1 MHRTSIILF
10 FLCFEIILSQDKGI
24 DYYNN
29 QKFSDAKNYYE
40 SVILNKGSIP
50 EAFFGKGA
58 SSYQLGDFDSAEIA
72 FDQSLKSS
80 NNLIKSKAYYN
91 LGNTSYK
98 INKKEEA
105 ISYYRKAIELNPNDK
120 DAKYNYELL
129 KYQPDPPKEENQ
141 DQEQQD
147 QENQDQEQQDQEN
160 QDQENQDQEQ
170 QDQEQQDQE
179 QQDQEQQD
187 QEQQDQEQQDQE
199 QQEQEQLSEEEKS
212 QDLKQ
217 AESILDALKQDEQIM
232 QKKQIARSKSRKL
245 AKDW

>member
-1 MHRTSIILF
+1 MHRTSIVLF
-10 FLCFEIILSQDKGI
+10 FLCLEIILSQDKGI

-29 QKFSDAKNYYE
+29 QKFGDAKNYYE
-40 SVILNKGSIP
+40 SVILNNSSIP
-50 EAFFGKGA
+50 EAHFGKGA
-58 SSYQLGDFDSAEIA
+58 SSYQLGDFDSAEKA

-105 ISYYRKAIELNPNDK
+105 IAYYRKALELNPNDK

-141 DQEQQD
+141 DQD
-147 QENQDQEQQDQEN
+147 KQEQEQQEQQE
-160 QDQENQDQEQ
+160 QEQ
-170 QDQEQQDQE
+170 QE
-179 QQDQEQQD
+179 
-187 QEQQDQEQQDQE
+187 QE

-217 AESILDALKQDEQIM
+217 AESILDALKQEEQIM
-232 QKKQIARSKSRKL
+232 QKKQIARSKSKKL

>member
-1 MHRTSIILF
+1 MHRTSIVLF
-10 FLCFEIILSQDKGI
+10 FLCLEIILSQDKGI

-29 QKFSDAKNYYE
+29 QKFGDAKNYYE
-40 SVILNKGSIP
+40 SVILNNSSIP
-50 EAFFGKGA
+50 EAHFGKGA
-58 SSYQLGDFDSAEIA
+58 SSYQLGDFDSAEKA

-105 ISYYRKAIELNPNDK
+105 IAYYRKALELNPNDK

-141 DQEQQD
+141 DQD
-147 QENQDQEQQDQEN
+147 KQEQEQQEQEH
-160 QDQENQDQEQ
+160 QE
-170 QDQEQQDQE
+170 
-179 QQDQEQQD
+179 
-187 QEQQDQEQQDQE
+187 QE

-217 AESILDALKQDEQIM
+217 AESILDALKQEEQIM
-232 QKKQIARSKSRKL
+232 QKKQIARSKSKKL

>member
-1 MHRTSIILF
+1 MHRSSIILF
-10 FLCFEIILSQDKGI
+10 FLCFEMILSQDKGI

-40 SVILNKGSIP
+40 SVILNNGSIP

-58 SSYQLGDFDSAEIA
+58 SSYQLGDFDSAEKA
-72 FDQSLKSS
+72 FDKSLKSS

-91 LGNTSYK
+91 LGNTSYR
-98 INKKEEA
+98 INKKDEA
-105 ISYYRKAIELNPNDK
+105 ISYYRKALELNPNDK

-147 QENQDQEQQDQEN
+147 QE
-160 QDQENQDQEQ
+160 Q

-179 QQDQEQQD
+179 QQD
-187 QEQQDQEQQDQE
+187 
-199 QQEQEQLSEEEKS
+199 QEQLSEEEKS

-232 QKKQIARSKSRKL
+232 QKKQIARSKSKKL

>member
-1 MHRTSIILF
+1 MHRTSIVLF
-10 FLCFEIILSQDKGI
+10 FLCLEIILSQDKGI

-29 QKFSDAKNYYE
+29 QKFGDAKNYYE
-40 SVILNKGSIP
+40 SVILNNSSIP
-50 EAFFGKGA
+50 EAHFGKGA
-58 SSYQLGDFDSAEIA
+58 SSYQLGDFDSAEKA

-105 ISYYRKAIELNPNDK
+105 IAYYRKALELNPNDK

-141 DQEQQD
+141 DQD
-147 QENQDQEQQDQEN
+147 KQEQEQQE
-160 QDQENQDQEQ
+160 QEQ
-170 QDQEQQDQE
+170 QEQEQQEQE
-179 QQDQEQQD
+179 QQE
-187 QEQQDQEQQDQE
+187 QE

-217 AESILDALKQDEQIM
+217 AESILDALKQEEQIM
-232 QKKQIARSKSRKL
+232 QKKQIARSKSKKL

>member
-10 FLCFEIILSQDKGI
+10 FLCLEIILSQDKGI

-29 QKFSDAKNYYE
+29 QKFGDAKNYYE
-40 SVILNKGSIP
+40 SVILNNSSIP
-50 EAFFGKGA
+50 EAHFGKGA
-58 SSYQLGDFDSAEIA
+58 SSYQLGDFDSAEKA

-105 ISYYRKAIELNPNDK
+105 IAYYRKALELNPNDK

-141 DQEQQD
+141 DQD
-147 QENQDQEQQDQEN
+147 KQEQEQQE
-160 QDQENQDQEQ
+160 QEQ
-170 QDQEQQDQE
+170 QEQEQQE
-179 QQDQEQQD
+179 
-187 QEQQDQEQQDQE
+187 QE

-217 AESILDALKQDEQIM
+217 AESILDALKQEEQIM
-232 QKKQIARSKSRKL
+232 QKKQIARSKSKKL

>member
-147 QENQDQEQQDQEN
+147 QEQQEQEQQEQE
-160 QDQENQDQEQ
+160 QEQEQ
-170 QDQEQQDQE
+170 QE
-179 QQDQEQQD
+179 
-187 QEQQDQEQQDQE
+187 QE

>member
-147 QENQDQEQQDQEN
+147 KENQDQEQQDK
-160 QDQENQDQEQ
+160 ENQDQEQ

-179 QQDQEQQD
+179 QQEQEQQEQEQE
-187 QEQQDQEQQDQE
+187 QEQQEQE

>member
-147 QENQDQEQQDQEN
+147 K
-160 QDQENQDQEQ
+160 ENQDQEQ

-179 QQDQEQQD
+179 QQEQEQQEQEQE
-187 QEQQDQEQQDQE
+187 QEQQEQE

>member
-1 MHRTSIILF
+1 M
-10 FLCFEIILSQDKGI
+10 ILSQDKGI

-58 SSYQLGDFDSAEIA
+58 SSYQLGDFDSAEKA

-105 ISYYRKAIELNPNDK
+105 ISYYRKALELNPNDK

-129 KYQPDPPKEENQ
+129 KYQPDPPKE
-141 DQEQQD
+141 
-147 QENQDQEQQDQEN
+147 
-160 QDQENQDQEQ
+160 ENQDQEQ

-199 QQEQEQLSEEEKS
+199 QQEQKQLSEEEKS

-217 AESILDALKQDEQIM
+217 AESILDALKQEEQIM
-232 QKKQIARSKSRKL
+232 QKKQIARSKSKKL

>member
-29 QKFSDAKNYYE
+29 QKFGDAKNYYE
-40 SVILNKGSIP
+40 SVILNNSSIP
-50 EAFFGKGA
+50 EAHFGKGA
-58 SSYQLGDFDSAEIA
+58 SSYQLGDFDSAEKA

-105 ISYYRKAIELNPNDK
+105 IAYYRKALELNPNDK

-141 DQEQQD
+141 DQD
-147 QENQDQEQQDQEN
+147 KQEQEQQE
-160 QDQENQDQEQ
+160 QEQ
-170 QDQEQQDQE
+170 QE
-179 QQDQEQQD
+179 
-187 QEQQDQEQQDQE
+187 QE

-217 AESILDALKQDEQIM
+217 AESILDALKQEEQIM
-232 QKKQIARSKSRKL
+232 QKKQIARSKSKKL

>member
-1 MHRTSIILF
+1 MHRTSTILF
-10 FLCFEIILSQDKGI
+10 FLSFEIILSQDKGI

-29 QKFSDAKNYYE
+29 QKFGDAKNYYE
-40 SVILNKGSIP
+40 SVILNNSSIP
-50 EAFFGKGA
+50 EAHFGKGA
-58 SSYQLGDFDSAEIA
+58 SSYQLGDFDSAEKA

-105 ISYYRKAIELNPNDK
+105 IAYYRKALELNPNDK

-141 DQEQQD
+141 DQD
-147 QENQDQEQQDQEN
+147 KQEQEQQE
-160 QDQENQDQEQ
+160 QEQ
-170 QDQEQQDQE
+170 QE
-179 QQDQEQQD
+179 
-187 QEQQDQEQQDQE
+187 
-199 QQEQEQLSEEEKS
+199 QEQEQLSEEEKS

-232 QKKQIARSKSRKL
+232 QKKQIARSKSKKL

>member
-1 MHRTSIILF
+1 MHRTSIVLF
-10 FLCFEIILSQDKGI
+10 FLCLEIILSQDKGI

-29 QKFSDAKNYYE
+29 QKFGDAKNYYE
-40 SVILNKGSIP
+40 SVILNNSSIP
-50 EAFFGKGA
+50 EAHFGKGA
-58 SSYQLGDFDSAEIA
+58 SSYQLGDFDSAEKA

-105 ISYYRKAIELNPNDK
+105 IAYYRKALELNPNDK

-141 DQEQQD
+141 DQD
-147 QENQDQEQQDQEN
+147 KQEQEQQE
-160 QDQENQDQEQ
+160 QEQ
-170 QDQEQQDQE
+170 QEQEQQEQE
-179 QQDQEQQD
+179 QQEQEQQE
-187 QEQQDQEQQDQE
+187 QEQQEQEQQEQEQQEQE

-217 AESILDALKQDEQIM
+217 AESILDALKQEEQIM
-232 QKKQIARSKSRKL
+232 QKKQIARSKSKKL